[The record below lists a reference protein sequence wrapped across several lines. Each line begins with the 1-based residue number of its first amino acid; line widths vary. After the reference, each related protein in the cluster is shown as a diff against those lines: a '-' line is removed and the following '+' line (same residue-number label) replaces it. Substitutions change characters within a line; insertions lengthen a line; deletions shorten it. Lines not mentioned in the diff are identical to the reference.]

1 MELVQEQALPGESS
15 IDRTR
20 IFAVIVL
27 YKQRPS
33 ASVTVATL
41 ARALAAA
48 AADCAVLVYDNTADN
63 SMDNGRDPS
72 AEAGAL
78 SEGMPADFRYYAATR
93 NRGLLGAYESALERA
108 RAEGYDWLLTLDQDT
123 ALPADF
129 FSAIQPGLEAA
140 AKDSRIAAIV
150 PHLAE
155 GERLL
160 SPAYVGIGRAT
171 PLPAHFSGVPRRE
184 ARAFNSAALLRVKAL
199 DAIGGFDPCF
209 WLDHFDSSLHHRLYL
224 HGWRMYVLDSVHLE
238 HHFSLLN
245 YRDRVSLP
253 HFRNFLSAESAFMDL
268 YGSWWVRA
276 AYNAQL
282 GVRLVN
288 QRRRREY
295 PEILQATR
303 AALLRRLTMTRTKR
317 LRTWRQEMG
326 CGERR

>member
-1 MELVQEQALPGESS
+1 LLRDSS
-15 IDRTR
+15 IERAR

-41 ARALAAA
+41 ARALANAPV
-48 AADCAVLVYDNTADN
+48 DCAVLVYDNSADSGANDTA
-63 SMDNGRDPS
+63 G
-72 AEAGAL
+72 AEASSEAL
-78 SEGMPADFRYYAATR
+78 TAAFRYHAAAS
-93 NRGLLGAYESALERA
+93 NRGLLGAYEAALERA
-108 RAEGYDWLLTLDQDT
+108 RTEGYDWLLTLDQDT
-123 ALPADF
+123 ALPVDF
-129 FSAIQPGLEAA
+129 FSAIQPGFKAA
-140 AKDSRIAAIV
+140 TADPHIAAIV

-171 PLPAHFSGVPRRE
+171 PLPAHFAGVPRRE

-209 WLDHFDSSLHHRLYL
+209 WLDHFDSSLHHRLYT
-224 HGWRMYVLDSVHLE
+224 HGWRMFVLDSVHLE

-245 YRDRVSLP
+245 YKERVSLP
-253 HFRNFLSAESAFMDL
+253 HFRNYLAAESAYMDL
-268 YGSWWVRA
+268 YSPWWARA
-276 AYNAQL
+276 AYTAQL

-288 QRRRREY
+288 QQRRREY

-303 AALLRRLTMTRTKR
+303 AALLRRLTITRAKR
-317 LRTWRQEMG
+317 LRRWRKEMG
-326 CGERR
+326 CREQR

>member
-1 MELVQEQALPGESS
+1 LPGESS
-15 IDRTR
+15 VDRTR

-27 YKQRPS
+27 YKQHPS

-41 ARALAAA
+41 KRALATAP
-48 AADCAVLVYDNTADN
+48 ADCAVLVYDNSADHTADN
-63 SMDNGRDPS
+63 RADNGPNPS
-72 AEAGAL
+72 VAAGEP
-78 SEGMPADFRYYAATR
+78 SEGMPADFRYYPAAR
-93 NRGLLGAYESALERA
+93 NRGLLGAYEAALERA

-129 FSAIQPGLEAA
+129 FFAIQPGLEAA
-140 AKDSRIAAIV
+140 AADPHIAAIV

-209 WLDHFDSSLHHRLYL
+209 WLDHFDSSLHHRLYM
-224 HGWRMYVLDSVHLE
+224 HDWRMYVLDSVHLE

-276 AYNAQL
+276 AYTAQL

-326 CGERR
+326 CGEGR

>member
-1 MELVQEQALPGESS
+1 LPGDSS
-15 IDRTR
+15 IQRAR

-41 ARALAAA
+41 ARALADAPV
-48 AADCAVLVYDNTADN
+48 DCVVLVYDNGGDNGGDNGTDN
-63 SMDNGRDPS
+63 SAADT
-72 AEAGAL
+72 AGAGSS
-78 SEGMPADFRYYAATR
+78 SETLPAGFRYHAAPS
-93 NRGLLGAYESALERA
+93 NRGLLGAYEAALEQA

-129 FSAIQPGLEAA
+129 FSAIQPGLKAA
-140 AKDSRIAAIV
+140 AEDPHIAAIV

-155 GERLL
+155 GDRLL

-171 PLPAHFSGVPRRE
+171 PLPAHFAGVPRRE

-209 WLDHFDSSLHHRLYL
+209 WLDHFDSSLHHRLYV
-224 HGWRMYVLDSVHLE
+224 HGWRLYVLDSVHLE

-245 YRDRVSLP
+245 YKERVSLP
-253 HFRNFLSAESAFMDL
+253 HFRNYLSAESAYMDL
-268 YGSWWVRA
+268 YSSWWARA
-276 AYNAQL
+276 AYTAQL

-288 QRRRREY
+288 QQRRREY
-295 PEILQATR
+295 PEILLATR
-303 AALLRRLTMTRTKR
+303 TALLRRLTMTRAKR
-317 LRTWRQEMG
+317 LRSWRQEMG
-326 CGERR
+326 CREQR

>member
-1 MELVQEQALPGESS
+1 LELTQEQALPGESS

-33 ASVTVATL
+33 TSVTVATL
-41 ARALAAA
+41 ARALATAG
-48 AADCAVLVYDNTADN
+48 ADCTVLVYDNTADN
-63 SMDNGRDPS
+63 SAENSPVPS
-72 AEAGAL
+72 AGAGAS

-93 NRGLLGAYESALERA
+93 NRGLLGAYEAALERA
-108 RAEGYDWLLTLDQDT
+108 RAEAYDWLLTLDQDT

-140 AKDSRIAAIV
+140 ATDSRIAAIV

-171 PLPAHFSGVPRRE
+171 PLPAHFSGVPGRE

-276 AYNAQL
+276 AYTAQL